1 MQIHAG
7 RYKGLRV
14 KIVKNA
20 PYRPTT
26 SLVRKSLFD
35 ILKNISGKNMLDLF
49 SGSGIIGFEALSRGA
64 KTITFVD
71 SSLRVN
77 SLLKMN
83 SILFK
88 EEEINFFK
96 NDVFKFLKS
105 CDSFDYIFADPPYKF
120 NEIDRLIPQA
130 ISCLND
136 DGIFILESSPQE
148 YSISPYRVNEYGDTQ
163 LTFWKK
169 N

>member
-1 MQIHAG
+1 
-7 RYKGLRV
+7 
-14 KIVKNA
+14 
-20 PYRPTT
+20 
-26 SLVRKSLFD
+26 
-35 ILKNISGKNMLDLF
+35 MLDLF

-120 NEIDRLIPQA
+120 NEISSEK
-130 ISCLND
+130 IS
-136 DGIFILESSPQE
+136 IFGFSKWLEVIKIQ
-148 YSISPYRVNEYGDTQ
+148 N
-163 LTFWKK
+163 L
-169 N
+169 

>member
-14 KIVKNA
+14 KTVKNA

-96 NDVFKFLKS
+96 KDVFKFLKS

-148 YSISPYRVNEYGDTQ
+148 YSISPNRVNEYGDTR
-163 LTFWKK
+163 LTFRK
-169 N
+169 NT

>member
-14 KIVKNA
+14 KTVKNA

-35 ILKNISGKNMLDLF
+35 ILKNITGKNMLDLF

-83 SILFK
+83 LF
-88 EEEINFFK
+88 N
-96 NDVFKFLKS
+96 
-105 CDSFDYIFADPPYKF
+105 
-120 NEIDRLIPQA
+120 
-130 ISCLND
+130 
-136 DGIFILESSPQE
+136 GIFLITPKKPET
-148 YSISPYRVNEYGDTQ
+148 SINLMSTRLNKG
-163 LTFWKK
+163 
-169 N
+169 

>member
-1 MQIHAG
+1 VQIHAG
-7 RYKGLRV
+7 LYKGRRIKTV
-14 KIVKNA
+14 RNA

-35 ILKNISGKNMLDLF
+35 ILSNLSGKTFLDLF

-64 KTITFVD
+64 RRITFVD

-83 SILFK
+83 SVFFKK
-88 EEEINFFK
+88 EEIIFSK
-96 NDVFKFLKS
+96 SDVFKFLKNCNS
-105 CDSFDYIFADPPYKF
+105 YDFIFADPPYKF
-120 NEIDRLIPQA
+120 NDINTLIDQS

-136 DGIFILESSPQE
+136 NGIFVLESSPQE

>member
-7 RYKGLRV
+7 RYKGRRI
-14 KIVKNA
+14 KTVKNA

-35 ILKNISGKNMLDLF
+35 ILKNISGKTLLDLF
-49 SGSGIIGFEALSRGA
+49 AGSGIIGFEALSRGA

-96 NDVFKFLKS
+96 KDVFKFLKS

>member
-1 MQIHAG
+1 
-7 RYKGLRV
+7 
-14 KIVKNA
+14 
-20 PYRPTT
+20 
-26 SLVRKSLFD
+26 
-35 ILKNISGKNMLDLF
+35 
-49 SGSGIIGFEALSRGA
+49 
-64 KTITFVD
+64 
-71 SSLRVN
+71 
-77 SLLKMN
+77 MN
-83 SILFK
+83 GILFK
-88 EEEINFFK
+88 EEEINFYK

-120 NEIDRLIPQA
+120 NEIDKLIPRA

>member
-1 MQIHAG
+1 VQIHSG
-7 RYKGLRV
+7 RFKGLRI
-14 KIVKNA
+14 KTVKNA

-26 SLVRKSLFD
+26 SIVRKSLFD
-35 ILKNISGKNMLDLF
+35 ILKNIQGKKVLDLF

-64 KTITFVD
+64 KSITFVD

-88 EEEINFFK
+88 EEEINFYK
-96 NDVFKFLKS
+96 SDVFKFLKS

-120 NEIDRLIPQA
+120 NEIDKLIPQA

>member
-14 KIVKNA
+14 KTVKNA

-35 ILKNISGKNMLDLF
+35 ILKNISGKHMLDLF

>member
-1 MQIHAG
+1 MQIHSG
-7 RYKGLRV
+7 RFKGLRI
-14 KIVKNA
+14 KTVKNA

-26 SLVRKSLFD
+26 SIVRKSLFD
-35 ILKNISGKNMLDLF
+35 ILKNIQGKKVLDLF

-88 EEEINFFK
+88 EEEINFYK
-96 NDVFKFLKS
+96 NDVFNFLKS

-120 NEIDRLIPQA
+120 NEIDKLIPQA

>member
-14 KIVKNA
+14 KTVKNA

-35 ILKNISGKNMLDLF
+35 ILKNISVKTLLDLF
-49 SGSGIIGFEALSRGA
+49 AGSGIIGFEALSRGA

>member
-14 KIVKNA
+14 KTVKNA

-35 ILKNISGKNMLDLF
+35 ILKNISGKNMLDIF
-49 SGSGIIGFEALSRGA
+49 SGSGIIVFEALSRGA

>member
-1 MQIHAG
+1 MQIHSG
-7 RYKGLRV
+7 RFKGLRI
-14 KIVKNA
+14 KTVKNA

-26 SLVRKSLFD
+26 SIVRKSLFD
-35 ILKNISGKNMLDLF
+35 ILKNIQGKKVLDLF

-64 KTITFVD
+64 KSITFVD

-88 EEEINFFK
+88 EEEINFYK
-96 NDVFKFLKS
+96 SDVFKFLKS
-105 CDSFDYIFADPPYKF
+105 CDSYDFIFADPPYRF
-120 NEIDRLIPQA
+120 NYIDELISRT
-130 ISCLND
+130 IECLSP
-136 DGIFILESSPQE
+136 DGIFILESSHQE

>member
-1 MQIHAG
+1 MQIHSG
-7 RYKGLRV
+7 RFKGLRI
-14 KIVKNA
+14 KTVKNA

-26 SLVRKSLFD
+26 SIVRKSLFD
-35 ILKNISGKNMLDLF
+35 ILKNIQGKKVLDLF

-64 KTITFVD
+64 KSITFVD

-88 EEEINFFK
+88 EEEINFYK
-96 NDVFKFLKS
+96 SDVFKFLKS

-120 NEIDRLIPQA
+120 NEIDKLIPQA

>member
-1 MQIHAG
+1 MQIHSG
-7 RYKGLRV
+7 RFKGLRI
-14 KIVKNA
+14 KTVKNA

-26 SLVRKSLFD
+26 SIVRKSLFD
-35 ILKNISGKNMLDLF
+35 ILKNIKGKKVLDLF

-64 KTITFVD
+64 KAITFVD

-88 EEEINFFK
+88 EEEILLFK
-96 NDVFKFLKS
+96 NDAFKFLKS
-105 CDSFDYIFADPPYKF
+105 CDSYDIIFADPPYRF
-120 NEIDRLIPQA
+120 SYIDKLISGA
-130 ISCLND
+130 IECLNP